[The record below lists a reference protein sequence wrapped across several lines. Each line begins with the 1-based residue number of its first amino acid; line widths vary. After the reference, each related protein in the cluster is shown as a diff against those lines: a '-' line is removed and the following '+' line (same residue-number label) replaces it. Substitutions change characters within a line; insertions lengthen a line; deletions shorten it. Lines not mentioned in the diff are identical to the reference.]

1 MDEPVGN
8 GGRLG
13 ADSGLFFFLFTSS
26 INIPRGFSLVS
37 LIRSCFLLGA
47 RLVRMIIM
55 TYAQVA
61 CQSHDWGKML
71 RTKGW
76 SMYRID

>member
-1 MDEPVGN
+1 MGKRRKVE
-8 GGRLG
+8 
-13 ADSGLFFFLFTSS
+13 SGFRAFFLS
-26 INIPRGFSLVS
+26 SLVS

-61 CQSHDWGKML
+61 CQSHDWGRML

-76 SMYRID
+76 GMYRID